1 MIIFIIFLIIIFI
14 LSLYNIIPTYI
25 YKLKN
30 KLDYKKRKNGKNIY
44 LTFDD
49 GPNKKYT
56 KMILDLLKKY
66 NVKATFF
73 TVASFAENNPKII
86 KEMIKDGHIIGYH
99 SYSHKN
105 PWFKSYKEMKNE
117 FTISNKIYKKLGINI
132 KFFRPSWGR
141 FNISSLILCK
151 KYKYKIVLWDV
162 MAEDWK
168 ESTEMIKYKLLKRIK
183 DECIIC
189 LHDNRGIN
197 NAPLNTIKA
206 LEEAIPILL
215 NKGYN
220 FKKVD
225 DLYE

>member
-1 MIIFIIFLIIIFI
+1 MIILIILITIFV
-14 LSLYNIIPTYI
+14 LSLYDIIPTYLF
-25 YKLKN
+25 KFKN
-30 KLDYKKRKNGKNIY
+30 KIDYKKRKKEKSIY

-56 KMILDLLKKY
+56 KIILDLLKKY

-73 TVASFAENNPKII
+73 TVASFAKRNPKLI
-86 KEMIKDGHIIGYH
+86 KEMIKDGHTIGYH

-105 PWFKSYKEMKNE
+105 PWFKSYKEVKNE
-117 FTISNKIYKKLGINI
+117 FVSSNKIYKELGINI
-132 KFFRPSWGR
+132 RFFRPSWGR
-141 FNISSLILCK
+141 FSMHSLFLSK
-151 KYKYKIVLWDV
+151 KYNYKIVLWDV

-168 ESTEMIKYKLLKRIK
+168 ESPEMIKSKLLKRIK
-183 DECIIC
+183 DEYIIC
-189 LHDNRGIN
+189 LHDNRGTN
-197 NAPLNTIKA
+197 NAPSNTIKA
-206 LEEAIPILL
+206 LEEVIPILL